1 MDEPPSYIFKDLL
14 FVYLAQSPD
23 SSFWALL
30 AILCLLIIAS
40 GLVSA
45 SEISYFSLSA
55 SEKSAIEDYDDRS
68 NLKYIKFLINN
79 PQKLLATILI
89 SNNFI
94 NIAIVLISSTII
106 QTYLSFSHPYGRI
119 IFELG
124 VITSIILI
132 FGEILPKVMA
142 SKNILQFA
150 HLMARPIY
158 LLFKLLSPFSS
169 LLLVISGFIHKKFRK
184 KGIKI
189 TKNELEKAINITE
202 DIGTHQEEQKILEGI
217 VKFGDISVKQVMKPR
232 IDVAALDFNT
242 PYDEVLDF
250 IRDCGYSRIPVYKE
264 TFDNIVGVLY
274 IKDLLPY
281 LDQNKDFEW
290 QKFLRQP
297 FFVPENKKLDDLL
310 RDFQKRKM
318 HMAIVVD
325 EFGAV
330 PGIITLEDVLEE
342 IVGEITDEYDDEEVF
357 YSIIDDDTYIF
368 EGKTPLKDF
377 YRIMQIEDS
386 ENFEKHKGESE
397 TIGGFIM
404 ELMGKIPQKNE
415 KITFDDYQF
424 VIESADRKKIKS
436 IKVIKLHNNQIS
448 SGNQE

>member
-1 MDEPPSYIFKDLL
+1 MSLH
-14 FVYLAQSPD
+14 
-23 SSFWALL
+23 W
-30 AILCLLIIAS
+30 II
-40 GLVSA
+40 
-45 SEISYFSLSA
+45 
-55 SEKSAIEDYDDRS
+55 
-68 NLKYIKFLINN
+68 
-79 PQKLLATILI
+79 
-89 SNNFI
+89 
-94 NIAIVLISSTII
+94 
-106 QTYLSFSHPYGRI
+106 
-119 IFELG
+119 
-124 VITSIILI
+124 
-132 FGEILPKVMA
+132 
-142 SKNILQFA
+142 
-150 HLMARPIY
+150 
-158 LLFKLLSPFSS
+158 
-169 LLLVISGFIHKKFRK
+169 
-184 KGIKI
+184 
-189 TKNELEKAINITE
+189 
-202 DIGTHQEEQKILEGI
+202 
-217 VKFGDISVKQVMKPR
+217 
-232 IDVAALDFNT
+232 NT

-290 QKFLRQP
+290 QKFLRDP

-436 IKVIKLHNNQIS
+436 IKVIKLHNNQIP